1 APPRIRMETL
11 SRVRGILAGRKPSDT
26 KPPGKGDLLMKTF
39 ANLTLGA
46 VLTLGLA
53 ATAWAGGASCSGDKA
68 SSASMASGSHC
79 TRDEAAA
86 GHCAGG
92 ASASMAEGSHCGG
105 MGTNA
110 NAMAKEC
117 KPTANQVM
125 YSFAVP
131 SVECSGCVK
140 SIQKAAMAMNG
151 VSCAH
156 VDLQTRIAYI
166 IADKK
171 VDERAL
177 SKAIADAGYKN
188 KFTAQGSKA
197 EAAFTK
203 AWASNDKS
211 VNCCSKANTK
221 D

>member
-1 APPRIRMETL
+1 
-11 SRVRGILAGRKPSDT
+11 
-26 KPPGKGDLLMKTF
+26 MKTF

-53 ATAWAGGASCSGDKA
+53 ATAWAGGSSCSGDKA
-68 SSASMASGSHC
+68 SSASMASGTHC
-79 TRDEAAA
+79 TRDDAASA
-86 GHCAGG
+86 GAHCAGG
-92 ASASMAEGSHCGG
+92 ASASMAAGSHCTG
-105 MGTNA
+105 MGA
-110 NAMAKEC
+110 NAVAMKEC
-117 KPTANQVM
+117 HPSANQVM

-140 SIQKAAMAMNG
+140 SIQKAAMAMAG

-156 VDLQTRIAYI
+156 VDLQTHTAYI

-171 VDERAL
+171 VNERAL

-188 KFTAQGSKA
+188 TFTAQGGKA
-197 EAAFTK
+197 EAAFAK

-211 VNCCSKANTK
+211 VNCCSKATK
-221 D
+221 DRA

>member
-1 APPRIRMETL
+1 
-11 SRVRGILAGRKPSDT
+11 
-26 KPPGKGDLLMKTF
+26 MKTF

-53 ATAWAGGASCSGDKA
+53 ATAWAGGSSCSGDKA
-68 SSASMASGSHC
+68 SSASMASGTHC

-86 GHCAGG
+86 GHCSGG
-92 ASASMAEGSHCGG
+92 ANASMAAGSHCN

-110 NAMAKEC
+110 NAVAAKEC
-117 KPTANQVM
+117 KPAANQVM

-140 SIQKAAMAMNG
+140 SIQKAAMAMAG

-156 VDLQTRIAYI
+156 VDLQTHTAYI

-171 VDERAL
+171 VNERAL

-188 KFTAQGSKA
+188 TFTAQGSKA
-197 EAAFTK
+197 EAAFAK
-203 AWASNDKS
+203 AWSSNDKD
-211 VNCCSKANTK
+211 VNCCSKATK
-221 D
+221 DRA

>member
-1 APPRIRMETL
+1 
-11 SRVRGILAGRKPSDT
+11 
-26 KPPGKGDLLMKTF
+26 MKTF

-53 ATAWAGGASCSGDKA
+53 ATAWAGGSSCSGGKA
-68 SSASMASGSHC
+68 SSASMASGTHC

-86 GHCAGG
+86 GHCGAG
-92 ASASMAEGSHCGG
+92 ASSASMAEGSHCNG
-105 MGTNA
+105 MGA
-110 NAMAKEC
+110 NAVAAKEC
-117 KPTANQVM
+117 KPAANQVM

-156 VDLQTRIAYI
+156 VDRQTHTAYI

-171 VDERAL
+171 VNERAL

-188 KFTAQGSKA
+188 TFTAQGGKA
-197 EAAFTK
+197 EAAFAK

-211 VNCCSKANTK
+211 VNCCSKATAK
-221 D
+221 DRA